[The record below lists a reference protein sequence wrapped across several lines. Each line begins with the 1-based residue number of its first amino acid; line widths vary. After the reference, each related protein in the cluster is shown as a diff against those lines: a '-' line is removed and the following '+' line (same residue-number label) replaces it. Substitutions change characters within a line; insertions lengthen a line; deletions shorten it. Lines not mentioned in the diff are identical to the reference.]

1 MEILRKRRDIAFAAA
16 LIYALFSAAV
26 LHSQAYLTRNYSI
39 IDGMAGAALNI
50 FGQDEP
56 AYNFKGGAWKAPL
69 FYLIAAII
77 LAGLV
82 FCIIKYISKK
92 RYAAHLEQQFNERTR
107 ELEESRTYF
116 SNIFE
121 NAHDAII
128 IFRPGDEVI
137 LDINRRG
144 CELYGYDRSE
154 LIGMSLEGLS
164 KDLKRGKEKIRE
176 VLEKGTVFNLETTQ
190 YRKDGSEM
198 FLEINAS
205 VIESKGQRLIISIN
219 RDISERKRVEQQIK
233 NSLKEKEVLLKEI
246 HHRVKNNLQII
257 SSLLDLQVGALDD
270 ERVLR
275 VFQDSKSRIRSMAM
289 IHENLYRS
297 DDLAR
302 VDMTEYIQSLVGH
315 FWGLYGTIQ
324 AGVTPRIEVENILLG
339 IDVAIPIGLILTE
352 LFSNALKYAFPNGRE
367 GEIYILLKRN
377 KEDTIDTITLI
388 FKDNGVG
395 FPAGLDVY
403 NPRSLGLQLVNLLVQ
418 QISGAIQYK
427 GSAGA
432 SFTITLPDPANTSNG
447 QGGQGG
453 QGREKEKTHD
463 CDRR

>member
-1 MEILRKRRDIAFAAA
+1 MGILNKRRNIPFAAA

-26 LHSQAYLTRNYSI
+26 LHSQAYLTRGYCI
-39 IDGMAGAALNI
+39 GDGMAGAALTV

-82 FCIIKYISKK
+82 FSIIKYIAKK
-92 RYAAHLEQQFNERTR
+92 RYAAHLEQRFNERTR

-128 IFRPGDEVI
+128 IFRPEDEVI

-144 CELYGYDRSE
+144 CELYGYERCE
-154 LIGMSLEGLS
+154 LIGMSMETLT
-164 KDLKRGKEKIRE
+164 KDVKRGKEKIRE

-233 NSLKEKEVLLKEI
+233 NSLIEKEVLLKEI

-270 ERVLR
+270 ERILR
-275 VFQDSKSRIRSMAM
+275 VFRDSKSRIRSMAM

-324 AGVTPRIEVENILLG
+324 TGVTPRIEVENILLG

-377 KEDTIDTITLI
+377 KEDTITLI

-403 NPRSLGLQLVNLLVQ
+403 NPRSLGLQLINLLVQ

-447 QGGQGG
+447 QGGQG
-453 QGREKEKTHD
+453 REKEKTHD
-463 CDRR
+463 CDGR